1 MEYFGDRN
9 VGLDGVLAQV
19 PNYEK
24 SGFKICHS
32 VSNYI
37 FPGSNEVIDD
47 ENITENIRLENRFI
61 DLRRD
66 QMQKNLKVRF

>member
-19 PNYEK
+19 HNYEK

-32 VSNYI
+32 VPNYI
-37 FPGSNEVIDD
+37 FPGLKEVFDD
-47 ENITENIRLENRFI
+47 QNIYP
-61 DLRRD
+61 
-66 QMQKNLKVRF
+66 LK